1 VIGETERIIDQDIA
15 APSEGDVSLLDL
27 LIALARRKRLIF
39 TVATVIVLITILV
52 CLALP
57 NQYTATTS
65 LLPPQRGVSAESSL
79 LAQFESLSNVA
90 SIVGSGGGGGLKN
103 PNDLQV
109 ALLKSQTVEDAMID
123 RFHLMDLYHEKIRS
137 SARKD
142 LGKAVE
148 IENGA
153 KDGLIRLSVT
163 DRDPRRAADMA
174 NGYVDEFKKFSATLA
189 VTEASQ
195 RRLFFERQMKVSKES
210 LATAEEDLKKL
221 EQTTGVLQIDAQT
234 RVLIESVAQLRAE
247 IAAKQVEIQAMRS
260 FATGDNPQLQIA
272 EQQLAALQEQQQ
284 KMGASSD
291 STATALLVPNGK
303 MQQMGLEYVRKLRE
317 VRYYETIFNLLA
329 RQYEAAKIDEARQGA
344 EVQVVDRATVPDN
357 HSSPKRTLLVLGSVL
372 FGLFAGVVWALVSA
386 GMNRISRNPIETARL
401 QTLKELIR
409 LRRGA
414 HH

>member
-1 VIGETERIIDQDIA
+1 
-15 APSEGDVSLLDL
+15 
-27 LIALARRKRLIF
+27 
-39 TVATVIVLITILV
+39 
-52 CLALP
+52 
-57 NQYTATTS
+57 
-65 LLPPQRGVSAESSL
+65 
-79 LAQFESLSNVA
+79 
-90 SIVGSGGGGGLKN
+90 
-103 PNDLQV
+103 
-109 ALLKSQTVEDAMID
+109 
-123 RFHLMDLYHEKIRS
+123 
-137 SARKD
+137 
-142 LGKAVE
+142 
-148 IENGA
+148 
-153 KDGLIRLSVT
+153 
-163 DRDPRRAADMA
+163 
-174 NGYVDEFKKFSATLA
+174 
-189 VTEASQ
+189 
-195 RRLFFERQMKVSKES
+195 
-210 LATAEEDLKKL
+210 
-221 EQTTGVLQIDAQT
+221 
-234 RVLIESVAQLRAE
+234 LIESVAQLRAE

-272 EQQLAALQEQQQ
+272 EQQLAALQDQQQ

-303 MQQMGLEYVRKLRE
+303 MQQMGLEYVRKLRD

-386 GMNRISRNPIETARL
+386 GINRISRNPIETARL